1 MYQLFKIGGEFQ
13 KETSTQAKP
22 LKQRSALPIVK
33 INKQRKTSEMRGSEQ
48 KQWVKIEMEANFP
61 ARQDLDAK
69 YRICVLF

>member
-13 KETSTQAKP
+13 KETSTYAKP

-48 KQWVKIEMEANFP
+48 KHWVKIEKEANFP